1 MLLGEVHGESKRGEL
16 RGECIYVYMLYLY
29 ETHKW
34 IKFLNNFL
42 KAAAAFVGL
51 GSSE

>member
-1 MLLGEVHGESKRGEL
+1 MGRVRGGNLEVN
-16 RGECIYVYMLYLY
+16 VYMCICYTCMKL
-29 ETHKW
+29 TNW

>member
-1 MLLGEVHGESKRGEL
+1 MLLGEEHEKSKRGEF
-16 RGECIYVYMLYLY
+16 RGEYVYVYMLYLY

-34 IKFLNNFL
+34 INFLNNFL
-42 KAAAAFVGL
+42 KAAAVFIGL